1 VSDRGITFGL
11 IKKQGVLPMNVLKR
25 LRKIL
30 PGNIFL
36 VFVTLFFLVS
46 SNSWP
51 QTEADNT
58 SPVIA
63 KVGQWQ
69 INFQDIERIVRYYPK
84 NVQEAL
90 LQDPQ
95 KMMKMINRMVEA
107 KVLSDKAKAEG
118 FDEEPA
124 IAEQLDIFFNDK
136 LAVAYMQER
145 VLKDISVTDEELKQ
159 YYQANREKYELP
171 EQVRVRHIL
180 FRVPIQPTEIQVEEA
195 KKKALD
201 CLSSLKEGD
210 DFNDVAS
217 SVSED
222 LKSRQK
228 GGDLGWV
235 SAQGLDPAFAKAVF
249 SASKGELSGPVRSN
263 YGFHIFLVEDKR
275 SEKQL
280 SFQSVRGRVEQ
291 DLLKE
296 MRSAKGAQFLD
307 KALEESGAVID
318 QKKLI
323 DLMLKEN

>member
-1 VSDRGITFGL
+1 
-11 IKKQGVLPMNVLKR
+11 MNVLER

-36 VFVTLFFLVS
+36 VFVAVFFLGPS
-46 SNSWP
+46 SSWS
-51 QTEADNT
+51 QTEADNK

-69 INFQDIERIVRYYPK
+69 INFQDIERIVGYYPK

-118 FDEEPA
+118 FDKEPD
-124 IAEQLDIFFNDK
+124 IAEQLDLFFKDK
-136 LAVAYMQER
+136 LAVAYVQQR
-145 VLKDISVTDEELKQ
+145 VLKGISVTDEELKQ
-159 YYQANREKYELP
+159 YYQANIEKYQVP
-171 EQVRVRHIL
+171 EQAKVSHIL
-180 FRVPIQPTEIQVEEA
+180 FRVPIQPTEVQVEQA
-195 KKKALD
+195 KNKALD
-201 CLSSLKEGD
+201 CLSRLKEGD
-210 DFNDVAS
+210 DFSAVAS

-249 SASKGELSGPVRSN
+249 NAIKGEVSGPVRSN

-275 SEKQL
+275 SAEQL

-296 MRSAKGAQFLD
+296 MRSAKGTEFVD
-307 KALEESGAVID
+307 KALEEAGAFVD
-318 QKKLI
+318 QKTLI